1 MKTVLTF
8 PNNHADVCLADGFAH
23 KTVITLGMGIGN
35 EASIQALITSNTA
48 LATLVAALQAQVATL
63 QTTVDT
69 EPVGVFTP
77 LDTFNTAMDMLDT
90 RLDAIEADA
99 LQLRQYVGVMYP
111 RVLFT
116 GDNDNNAYTALFT
129 FTVEQPVGYAGMAVD
144 FTDTRYQLS
153 ATAVVEGEIIENVF
167 PFESTPFNVAL
178 TPTLSLT
185 RYTDRIVASFDPGV
199 QWTAVWQMDV
209 HWILTQTDFIPPP

>member
-8 PNNHADVCLADGFAH
+8 LNHHADVCLADGFAH

-35 EASIQALITSNTA
+35 EASIQALITSNA
-48 LATLVAALQAQVATL
+48 LLSSQVLALQAQVATL

-77 LDTFNTAMDMLDT
+77 LDTYNTAMNMLDT

-116 GDNDNNAYTALFT
+116 GDTGNNAFTPSFT

-153 ATAVVEGEIIENVF
+153 ATAAAEWTSVGGTHATETF
-167 PFESTPFNVAL
+167 
-178 TPTLSLT
+178 TPTLALT
-185 RYTDRIVASFDPGV
+185 RYTDRIVASFNLSGSWRP
-199 QWTAVWQMDV
+199 VWQMDV
-209 HWILTQTDFIPPP
+209 HWVLTQTDFVPPP

>member
-116 GDNDNNAYTALFT
+116 GDNSVNAYTTLFT

-153 ATAVVEGEIIENVF
+153 ATAVVKGEF
-167 PFESTPFNVAL
+167 LGGTPFNVAL
-178 TPTLSLT
+178 TPTLALT

-199 QWTAVWQMDV
+199 YWGPVWIMDV
-209 HWILTQTDFIPPP
+209 HWILTQTDFVPPP

>member
-116 GDNDNNAYTALFT
+116 GNSNFNAYIELFT

-153 ATAVVEGEIIENVF
+153 ATAVVNGEFLGGND
-167 PFESTPFNVAL
+167 FNVAL

-185 RYTDRIVASFDPGV
+185 RYTDHIVASFNPGV
-199 QWTAVWQMDV
+199 GWGPVWQLNV
-209 HWILTQTDFIPPP
+209 NWTLTQTDFVPPPP

>member
-8 PNNHADVCLADGFAH
+8 PNHHADVCLADGFAH

-77 LDTFNTAMDMLDT
+77 LDTYNTAMDMLDT

-111 RVLFT
+111 RVLFK
-116 GDNDNNAYTALFT
+116 GSVNASTAPGLS
-129 FTVEQPVGYAGMAVD
+129 FTVTTPVGYPGIAID
-144 FTDTRYQLS
+144 YTDTRYQLS
-153 ATAVVEGEIIENVF
+153 ATMDVTYTYIASDVVTTETV
-167 PFESTPFNVAL
+167 TV
-178 TPTLSLT
+178 SLGVT
-185 RYTDRIVASFDPGV
+185 RYVDRIVATIPPEPSTPPAFGY
-199 QWTAVWQMDV
+199 TANWVLYWD
-209 HWILTQTDFIPPP
+209 LTQTDFVPPP

>member
-8 PNNHADVCLADGFAH
+8 PNHHADVCLADGFAH

-48 LATLVAALQAQVATL
+48 LASLVAALQAQVATL

-69 EPVGVFTP
+69 EPVGVFAP
-77 LDTFNTAMDMLDT
+77 LDTYNTAMNMLDT

-111 RVLFT
+111 KVLFT

-153 ATAVVEGEIIENVF
+153 ATAVVKGEFIENVF
-167 PFESTPFNVAL
+167 PFGRTHFNVAI

-185 RYTDRIVASFDPGV
+185 RYTDRIVASFNPGV
-199 QWTAVWQMDV
+199 QWAAVWQMDV
-209 HWILTQTDFIPPP
+209 HWILTQTDFVPPP

>member
-23 KTVITLGMGIGN
+23 KTVIILGMGIGN

-48 LATLVAALQAQVATL
+48 LASLVAALQAQVATL

-77 LDTFNTAMDMLDT
+77 LDTFNTAMNMLDT

-116 GDNDNNAYTALFT
+116 GDNDNNAYTTSFT

-153 ATAVVEGEIIENVF
+153 ATAVVEK
-167 PFESTPFNVAL
+167 TAL
-178 TPTLSLT
+178 GGASFTLAITPTLALT

-199 QWTAVWQMDV
+199 SWGPVWQMDV
-209 HWILTQTDFIPPP
+209 HWILTQTDFVPPP

>member
-48 LATLVAALQAQVATL
+48 LASLVAALQAQVATL

-77 LDTFNTAMDMLDT
+77 LDTFNTAMTMLDT

-116 GDNDNNAYTALFT
+116 GDNDNNAYTSSFT
-129 FTVEQPVGYAGMAVD
+129 FTVEQPVGYTGMAVD

-153 ATAVVEGEIIENVF
+153 ATAVVEGEFLIAGGGLLH
-167 PFESTPFNVAL
+167 FNQSI
-178 TPTLSLT
+178 TPTLALT
-185 RYTDRIVASFDPGV
+185 RYTDHIVASFDPGIP
-199 QWTAVWQMDV
+199 WGPTWQMDV
-209 HWILTQTDFIPPP
+209 HWVLTQTDFVPPP